1 MELSAAYLRNLH
13 LRGRD
18 VLLPVLHTD
27 DGEVARRARRTVRL
41 RRGVRSR
48 RDRVSRDEVNVLAID
63 ADLAIDAERLPET
76 AFVRVR
82 LSAGVGSTDFRTRN
96 AILR

>member
-48 RDRVSRDEVNVLAID
+48 RDRVSRDEVNL
-63 ADLAIDAERLPET
+63 LAIDAELLPET